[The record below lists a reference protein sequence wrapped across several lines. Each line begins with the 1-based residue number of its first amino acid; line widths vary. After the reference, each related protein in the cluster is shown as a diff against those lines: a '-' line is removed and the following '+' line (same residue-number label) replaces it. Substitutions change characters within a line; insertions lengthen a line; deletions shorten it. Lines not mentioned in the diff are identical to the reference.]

1 MSGQL
6 TFDVQAVRGSFRL
19 HANGIF
25 SLSGIIVILGPSGS
39 GKTTLLRV
47 LAGLEARASGRIRLG
62 QEDWLDSA
70 RSIFVRP
77 HQRAVG
83 YVFQDGRLFTH
94 LSVKG
99 NLDYAERRTK
109 SRAPMF
115 ERSQILQ
122 VLDIGKLLNQASA
135 TLSGGEMQRVAIAR
149 ALLTHPKLLVMDE
162 PLSALDL
169 KRRSEVLSY
178 IERIPELFGI
188 PIIYVTHAIEEA
200 AQLADTLAIMNNGTI
215 VAAGTTAEILSRLDL
230 ARYLG
235 HFEAGAVLE
244 GRVVG
249 EDKTYSM
256 SIVDIDGVPL
266 QVPSLGFAVSQRVKL
281 RIRARDV
288 SIATVKPEKLS
299 IRNVIKARIEEV
311 AEEQNSAFAELRLK
325 TARQTLR
332 ARITRKSLKE
342 LGLEPGKEVY
352 ALIKSIA
359 VDRQLIGGHPR
370 GHGEQTP

>member
-1 MSGQL
+1 MSEKL
-6 TFDVQAVRGSFRL
+6 TFDVQASRGSFGL
-19 HANGIF
+19 DA
-25 SLSGIIVILGPSGS
+25 SGIYPLAGITVILGPSGS

-47 LAGLEARASGRIRLG
+47 LAGLEGQATGRIKLG

-70 RSIFVRP
+70 RGAFLPP
-77 HQRAVG
+77 HRRAVG

-99 NLDYAERRTK
+99 NLDFAERRAR
-109 SRAPMF
+109 SRGRLF

-122 VLDIGKLLNQASA
+122 VLDIRKLLDQASA

-169 KRRSEVLSY
+169 RRRSEALSY

-200 AQLADTLAIMNNGTI
+200 ARLADTLSIMNNGTI
-215 VAAGTTAEILSRLDL
+215 VATGPTAEIISRLDL
-230 ARYLG
+230 VRYLG
-235 HFEAGAVLE
+235 HFEAGAVLQ
-244 GRVVG
+244 GRVTG
-249 EDKTYSM
+249 EDKAFGM
-256 SIVDIDGVPL
+256 SIVDIDGVAL
-266 QVPSLGFAVSQRVKL
+266 QVPNLGLPVSQNVKL

-288 SIATVKPEKLS
+288 SIATVKPENLS
-299 IRNVIKARIEEV
+299 IRNVMKARIEEV
-311 AEEQNSAFAELRLK
+311 AEEQNTAFAELRLK
-325 TARQTLR
+325 AARQTLR
-332 ARITRKSLKE
+332 ARITRRSLME
-342 LGLEPGKEVY
+342 LELQPGKEVY

-359 VDRQLIGGHPR
+359 VDRQLIGGQPR
-370 GHGEQTP
+370 EHGGQPT